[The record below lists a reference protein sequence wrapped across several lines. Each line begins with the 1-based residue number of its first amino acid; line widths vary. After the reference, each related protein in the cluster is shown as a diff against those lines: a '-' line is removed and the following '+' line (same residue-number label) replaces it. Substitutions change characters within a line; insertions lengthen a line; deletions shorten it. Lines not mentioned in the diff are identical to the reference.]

1 MDKKPWRL
9 DAQVWHLG
17 WASFLSDF
25 SSEMVKPILPM
36 FLTSLGGTGM
46 IIGLVGG
53 LRDSFASL
61 LKVFSG
67 YWADK
72 FGKRKLFVG
81 LGFLTS
87 AFSLFF
93 LSLSRVWTD
102 VLTWASL
109 QRVGKGLKVA
119 PRDAMIADA
128 MPQRRSWAFGFFKA
142 LGETGAVFGSIT
154 VFILFWSRGL
164 CFRSIILFASFVA
177 FLALLPLFWVKEKK
191 RSSQARK
198 LKFRWKDFSLPL
210 KSFIFVSSLFALG
223 NFSYMFFV
231 LRAKEF
237 FQGRL
242 AIGAPLFLYIF
253 FSLFYAVFA
262 APFGRL
268 ADKIGRR
275 SVILL
280 GYFLFF
286 LTVLGFVFFH
296 SFSVFMALFAFYGL
310 AYAMIDSNQRAYISD
325 LSSPSLRATTLGTFH
340 TAIGFASLFASLI
353 AGALW
358 QLNPAFPFYFGAG
371 MSFLAILFFLIGFMQ
386 VKPAQPAYRG

>member
-1 MDKKPWRL
+1 MKHFRKYINP
-9 DAQVWHLG
+9 QVWRLG

-36 FLTSLGGTGM
+36 FLASLGGTGM

-53 LRDSFASL
+53 LRDSFANL
-61 LKVFSG
+61 LKGFSG

-72 FGKRKLFVG
+72 LGKRKLFVE

-109 QRVGKGLKVA
+109 QRIGKGLKVA
-119 PRDAMIADA
+119 PRDAMVADA
-128 MPQRRSWAFGFFKA
+128 MPQRRGWAFGFFKA
-142 LGETGAVFGSIT
+142 LGEAGAVFGSVT

-164 CFRSIILFASFVA
+164 SFRSIILLASFVA

-191 RSSQARK
+191 RPPQIRK
-198 LKFRWKDFSLPL
+198 LKIRWKDFSSPL
-210 KSFIFVSSLFALG
+210 KSFILVSSLFALG

-253 FSLFYAVFA
+253 FSLFYAAFA

-275 SVILL
+275 AIILL

-286 LTVLGFVFFH
+286 LTVLGFAFFH
-296 SFSVFMALFAFYGL
+296 SFGIFMILFAFYGL

-325 LSSPSLRATTLGTFH
+325 LSSPAFRATTLGTFH
-340 TAIGFASLFASLI
+340 TAIGLASLFASLI
-353 AGALW
+353 GGALW
-358 QLNPAFPFYFGAG
+358 QLNPAFTFCFGAG
-371 MSFLAILFFLIGFMQ
+371 MSFLAILLFLVFQ
-386 VKPAQPAYRG
+386 NPLTKKTSALN